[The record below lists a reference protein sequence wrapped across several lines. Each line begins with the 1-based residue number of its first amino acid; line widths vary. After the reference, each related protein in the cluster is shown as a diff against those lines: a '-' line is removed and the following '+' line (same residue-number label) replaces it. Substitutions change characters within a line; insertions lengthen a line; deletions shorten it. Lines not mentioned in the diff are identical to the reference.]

1 MPRTVFRNC
10 TVITCSPTNER
21 IDDAVFMIDDGRFAQ
36 VGAAADF
43 QGEADDRSVDLGGRY
58 VIPGLW
64 DAHIHLGSLVPP
76 HENGLAEQDPRHHMA
91 RCIARAQDN
100 LRWGITSVRS
110 LGERDGADL
119 MVRDLVDA
127 GVVAGPRVLASGDV
141 HWSLSE
147 CGVDNFRRQVRA
159 LILQGVDQ
167 IKLLVTGGIPFRG
180 SVTSPTATRAEVEAA
195 IAEAHAW
202 GKPVAVHAMGDAA
215 VSMAAEAGADT
226 IEHGFACTPA
236 AAQAMAAHGVTYSPN
251 LAVTHYWNRESVRA
265 QGLPDWLGDNA
276 AQARSGHHET
286 FAAAVELGVR
296 AVAGVDNLPRLPGDF
311 GIERVGDVPGLVLE
325 LELMHANGLD
335 VEEALKAGTLNTASA
350 AGMGDELGSIEA
362 GKIADFVVLN
372 DDPYAS
378 LRHLTSVTSV
388 WQAGERVGRLPGE
401 TS

>member
-1 MPRTVFRNC
+1 MTRTVFHNC
-10 TVITCSPTNER
+10 TVITCSPANER
-21 IDDAVFMIDDGRFAQ
+21 VDDAVLVVDDGRFAQ
-36 VGAAADF
+36 V
-43 QGEADDRSVDLGGRY
+43 EADDDHQSRAGDTTVDLRGGY

-91 RCIARAQDN
+91 RCVARAQDN

-119 MVRDLVDA
+119 MVRDLIND
-127 GVVAGPRVLASGDV
+127 GVFTGPRVLASGDV

-147 CGVDNFRRQVRA
+147 CGVDNFRRRVRA
-159 LILQGVDQ
+159 LILEGVDQ
-167 IKLLVTGGIPFRG
+167 VKLLVTGGIPFRG

-202 GKPVAVHAMGDAA
+202 GKPVAVHAMGDTA
-215 VSMAAEAGADT
+215 VTLAAEAGADT

-236 AAQAMAAHGVTYSPN
+236 AAQAMAKHGVTYSPN
-251 LAVTHYWNRESVRA
+251 LAVTHYWNRDSVRD

-296 AVAGVDNLPRLPGDF
+296 VIAGVDNLPRLAGDF

-335 VEEALKAGTLNTASA
+335 VPEALKAGTLNPAAA
-350 AGMGDELGSIEA
+350 AGLGEDLGSIEV

-378 LRHLTSVTSV
+378 LRHLTSVNSV
-388 WQAGERVGRLPGE
+388 WQAGTRVGRLPGE